1 MGRPFSEAERAVAL
15 DASLTPRQAAERLG
29 RTVGTIRAMRT
40 QDRLSR
46 CEVPVGKHGTFYAWS
61 TYKCRCEPC
70 VQAARAHQRQ
80 WEATK
85 PGRRRISNPIPRK
98 TVDDAA
104 LVTIPRDEDGRPLV
118 PPKRWTEAELAIA
131 LDRSL
136 TRRQA
141 AVLLGRTESAVRRQR
156 DLDRLRDRP
165 VPQGRHGTATAW
177 ALHECRCS
185 VCVEFGL
192 AYSRRGQPRSAT
204 EHGGEIAAD
213 AGGLDAPV
221 RRRWTAAEIAVAL
234 DLSLTRAQA
243 AQQLGRTEAAV
254 QWARYS
260 HGVGSTEPPTE
271 AASAVN
277 IDGVPMWRW
286 RHWSVE
292 EIAVALDTSIPIRE
306 AARQLG
312 RSMASVKTTRLY
324 YRRNDS
330 GADQAA
336 AHGQQWTGDEIAI
349 AVDRSLSAAEAA
361 TRLGRTVNA
370 VRRRRALHNADD
382 QPTPEHLHGT
392 LHAYTVYGCRC
403 LRCQQ
408 AAREGSSNRR
418 RA

>member
-15 DASLTPRQAAERLG
+15 DVSLTPRQAAELLS

-40 QDRLSR
+40 QDRLR
-46 CEVPVGKHGTFYAWS
+46 RQPVPEHKHGTFYAWS
-61 TYKCRCEPC
+61 AYKCRCESC

-85 PGRRRISNPIPRK
+85 PGRRRVREPVPRK

-104 LVTIPRDEDGRPLV
+104 LVTIPRDENGRPLV
-118 PPKRWTEAELAIA
+118 PPKQWTEAELAIA

-141 AVLLGRTESAVRRQR
+141 AALLGRTESAVRRRR
-156 DLDRLRDRP
+156 DLDRLRGTP
-165 VPQGRHGTATAW
+165 VPQGRHGTAAAW
-177 ALHECRCS
+177 ALHKCRCS
-185 VCVEFGL
+185 VCVEFGQ
-192 AYSRRGQPRSAT
+192 AYSRRVQPRSAT
-204 EHGGEIAAD
+204 EHGGEINAD
-213 AGGLDAPV
+213 AGGLDAAG

-243 AQQLGRTEAAV
+243 AKQLGRTEAAV

-260 HGVGSTEPPTE
+260 HGSSCTGPVGAETE
-271 AASAVN
+271 ASS
-277 IDGVPMWRW
+277 DGVPVWQW

-336 AHGQQWTGDEIAI
+336 AHGQQWTADEIAI
-349 AVDRSLSAAEAA
+349 AVDRSLSAANAA
-361 TRLGRTVNA
+361 ARLGRTVNA
-370 VRRRRALHNADD
+370 VRRRRTLHNADD

-403 LRCQQ
+403 PRCQQ
-408 AAREGSSNRR
+408 AAREGASNRH